1 MTDTPQFNEFL
12 NHIFDLVGELME
24 VEVRI
29 AQLQGQEREAQ
40 QIFDNGSQVMLE
52 LAERIQENNSRHLRL
67 QREIERKRS
76 ILRGCAVVGSV
87 FVSVLLARVCKIL
100 LPTAI

>member
-1 MTDTPQFNEFL
+1 MTDTPQANEFL

-29 AQLQGQEREAQ
+29 AQLQGRKR
-40 QIFDNGSQVMLE
+40 QIFDHGSQELLE

-67 QREIERKRS
+67 QREI
-76 ILRGCAVVGSV
+76 
-87 FVSVLLARVCKIL
+87 
-100 LPTAI
+100 